1 MMNCADVRE
10 NISAYADD
18 ELSAGERQLFEEH
31 ISSCPER
38 RKELDDM
45 VRIIKLCSSIPLH
58 DLPEGFRDELH
69 EKLTAAVSKNHGP
82 AGADKPKRKWTAR
95 TFASIAA
102 GILLIFLGGSI
113 VRLGLLSVKLGAK
126 SSAPAETASAAGAA
140 ESPAETTADGS
151 AGIAMA
157 EAEDSVPIQFSEATG
172 EMRDTTEA
180 EMNSMEP
187 GKLFASQRSSEA
199 NRSCE
204 DDERINGLGLVMAE
218 NQTINYK
225 TSEMYVNAED
235 PAAALETVMTLAT
248 DNNGTLYSDENDLY
262 GGGQRYG
269 QGGYLD
275 KPQFDVSQAGSMT
288 QLKLVLTFTEMDYD
302 NFTAALNDTFGA
314 ANVQTGAFVI
324 EDRTDELNK
333 LAEQA
338 NSYDQAIK
346 DLEEKGDK
354 GSAEEIDK
362 LKKEKEDADRRIESL
377 RLNSDFI
384 TVDVYINK
392 K

>member
-18 ELSAGERQLFEEH
+18 ELSASERKLFEEH
-31 ISSCPER
+31 VSSCPEC

-45 VRIIKLCSSIPLH
+45 VRIINLCRSMPLH
-58 DLPEGFRDELH
+58 VLPEGFRDGLH

-82 AGADKPKRKWTAR
+82 AGADKPKMKWNAR

-113 VRLGLLSVKLGAK
+113 VRFGLLSAKLDAQ
-126 SSAPAETASAAGAA
+126 SSAPAETSSAAGAA
-140 ESPAETTADGS
+140 ESPAEAAADGS

-157 EAEDSVPIQFSEATG
+157 EAEDSITIQFSEATG
-172 EMRDTTEA
+172 VMRDTTED
-180 EMNSMEP
+180 EINSAEP
-187 GKLFASQRSSEA
+187 GKLFAVPRASEA
-199 NRSCE
+199 NRSCKN
-204 DDERINGLGLVMAE
+204 DERISGLGLAKAE
-218 NQTINYK
+218 NETISYK

-235 PAAALETVMTLAT
+235 PEAALETVITLAT
-248 DNNGTLYSDENDLY
+248 NNNGALYSDENDLY
-262 GGGQRYG
+262 GRDQRNG

-275 KPQFDVSQAGSMT
+275 KPQFDVLQSDSMT

>member
-1 MMNCADVRE
+1 M
-10 NISAYADD
+10 
-18 ELSAGERQLFEEH
+18 
-31 ISSCPER
+31 
-38 RKELDDM
+38 
-45 VRIIKLCSSIPLH
+45 CSS
-58 DLPEGFRDELH
+58 DLDPE
-69 EKLTAAVSKNHGP
+69 
-82 AGADKPKRKWTAR
+82 
-95 TFASIAA
+95 
-102 GILLIFLGGSI
+102 
-113 VRLGLLSVKLGAK
+113 
-126 SSAPAETASAAGAA
+126 
-140 ESPAETTADGS
+140 
-151 AGIAMA
+151 
-157 EAEDSVPIQFSEATG
+157 
-172 EMRDTTEA
+172 
-180 EMNSMEP
+180 
-187 GKLFASQRSSEA
+187 
-199 NRSCE
+199 
-204 DDERINGLGLVMAE
+204 
-218 NQTINYK
+218 
-225 TSEMYVNAED
+225 
-235 PAAALETVMTLAT
+235 AALETVMTLAT

-262 GGGQRYG
+262 GGDQRYG

-346 DLEEKGDK
+346 DLEEKDDE
-354 GSAEEIDK
+354 GSAAEIDK